1 MTTIMLSVVDEAD
14 NDDCGSKVPS
24 SIQINS
30 RNPRVPVNVNLASAR
45 RNKMMTKK
53 ALKSMGI
60 ARTTIVGLIFELD
73 EL

>member
-1 MTTIMLSVVDEAD
+1 MKPTMTAV
-14 NDDCGSKVPS
+14 GSRVLS

-30 RNPRVPVNVNLASAR
+30 RNPRVPVNVNVATAR

-60 ARTTIVGLIFELD
+60 LTSEL
-73 EL
+73 LLLA